1 MDEELLFVE
10 EQGKW
15 LLEMESTP
23 SEDAVKI
30 VETATKPLEYYVN
43 LVDKTVAEFGR
54 IDSKLEMM
62 GSIFSNKIFFD

>member
-1 MDEELLFVE
+1 ME